1 MHFAM
6 IGTTAPSHIYPS
18 LAVVAELVRRGHRV
32 TYAVGESLRH
42 SVGPA
47 GVEVVAFPS
56 ILPDGEGSWPDDPA
70 SAMQVFLD
78 EAIASFPV
86 LTAFYDDDQPDVILY
101 DIGGLTAPILGVRYG
116 VTAVQLSPTY
126 VAWDGYVE
134 DLGDG
139 MTSIREST
147 TGVAYRETYATW
159 LRENDIDADPW
170 DWITYPEHCLSLIPK
185 VMQPN
190 ADRVPSSVQFV
201 GPCLDP
207 VRLHDRSWSAPEGPV
222 LYVSFGT
229 GYNERPDFYRL
240 CIETFANT
248 DWHVVISI
256 GRRVDPAVLGDPP
269 ANVEVHEH
277 VPQLA
282 VLDAATVF
290 VTHAGMGG
298 CTEALWFGVPTVALP
313 QAVDQFGNAAML
325 AELGVGVHVDFDGVT
340 ATGLR
345 DVVEQAR
352 GLAPR
357 AREISAEVRAHG
369 GVDQAANAIEAFG
382 VDAGGAVT

>member
-1 MHFAM
+1 MHIAM

-42 SVGPA
+42 VVEPA

-86 LTAFYDDDQPDVILY
+86 LTAFYDDDQPNVILY
-101 DIGGLTAPILGVRYG
+101 DIGGLSAPVLGVRYG
-116 VTAVQLSPTY
+116 VPAVQLSPTY

-139 MTSIREST
+139 ITSIREST
-147 TGVAYRETYATW
+147 SGVAYRDTYATW
-159 LRENDIDADPW
+159 LRENNIDADPW
-170 DWITYPEHCLSLIPK
+170 EWITYPAHCLSLIPK

-207 VRLHDRSWSAPEGPV
+207 VRLHDRSWSAPEGSV

-229 GYNERPDFYRL
+229 GYNERPDFYLL

-256 GRRVDPAVLGDPP
+256 GRRVDPTVLGELP
-269 ANVEVHEH
+269 ANIEVHEH

-325 AELGVGVHVDFDGVT
+325 AELGVGVHVDFDEVT
-340 ATGLR
+340 ATGLL
-345 DVVEQAR
+345 DAVEQAR

-369 GVDQAANAIEAFG
+369 GVEHAVNAIETFG
-382 VDAGGAVT
+382 VDAVGTAM